1 MIMEFDRNAP
11 AWTLTVGDV
20 YDIIHKAIGQT
31 KQKVEVKNYSE
42 GNYSYGLNEFARFLK
57 KSKTTAWKMVHSGK
71 IDPAISRYKNQ
82 LIIDNNMVIDLLK
95 INHKKK

>member
-11 AWTLTVGDV
+11 AWTLTAGDV
-20 YDIIHKAIGQT
+20 YDMIHKAVGQT
-31 KQKVEVKNYSE
+31 KQQVEVKNYSE

-71 IDPAISRYKNQ
+71 IDAAISRYKNQ
-82 LIIDNNMVIDLLK
+82 LIIDNDMVIDLLK
-95 INHKKK
+95 INHKRR